1 MKHYIY
7 NALAACGCIAAFTA
21 CDENSWNE
29 NELKGFEV
37 PEVTDVKTVEYTL
50 TDADYATIASNST
63 NKTLAGDNQAALKAV
78 GTKFCFNEEIP
89 AKDYVPAFLAST
101 SFPYFTL
108 DNGSYVKLTY
118 RTSVALPEEIAA
130 IEAGQQY
137 TVSDNNYQE
146 VWGSENDYIPAFAP
160 SHKPASEIPAILAA
174 EYPDAVAGEY
184 VLVTYKEAATDPV
197 FNAPEEPE
205 KPGFTM
211 SNVISALKLNDD
223 CTINGVVTALCTQGF
238 MLADESG
245 TIFVYGGGTFGT
257 NGFGNLKVG
266 DQIVL
271 DGTVGAYNKG
281 FQIANGATW
290 EVQGNQE
297 VTYPA
302 ATTLDATKL
311 AEVIARTDNALAIY
325 GTMTGKVSIT
335 EGKNGVLNYNLIV
348 ADSEKAQGSFYGITD
363 EIKNVIADGA
373 DVTINGYLVNIAS
386 GKFCNMVVTSVKANN
401 AATTTSLSR
410 AAEVASVSKT
420 GLYTFNG
427 SKWVAASNAVALGHE
442 DYQAMGQR
450 YDNLSGE
457 APEQFL
463 PVFLKQTFP
472 YAVAEDTKFV
482 TYLYFVSGAGTSIR
496 CDQYIYNGSEWT
508 LNSGIVTET
517 SQFVKT
523 QGKWMYDPN
532 VTITLPAGKG
542 IEISTLYYQ
551 TCVDWV
557 KDNIDKPTGATY
569 VTSYG
574 NNEYYSGTSAYQGN
588 VDLRASSARA
598 QYPAGYEGMTDA
610 QIVDAMKSRFEKE
623 TMPAA
628 LAKLHADA
636 DLIPGVDV
644 LYTINF
650 SAYNGSTTTAY
661 TIVYK
666 LVAKGK
672 FEFVECDW

>member
-21 CDENSWNE
+21 CDENSWND

-50 TDADYATIASNST
+50 TETDYSTIASNSA

-78 GTKFCFNEEIP
+78 GTKFCFSEQIP
-89 AKDYVPAFLAST
+89 AKDYAPAFLAST

-118 RTSVALPEEIAA
+118 RTSVALPEEINA
-130 IEAGQQY
+130 IEAGQLY

-174 EYPDAVAGEY
+174 KYPDAVAGEY
-184 VLVTYKEAATDPV
+184 VLVTYKEADTDPV
-197 FNAPEEPE
+197 FNAPEEPVT
-205 KPGFTM
+205 PGFTM
-211 SNVISALKLNDD
+211 SNVIGTLKLDD
-223 CTINGVVTALCTQGF
+223 NCTINGVVMGLCTQGF
-238 MLADESG
+238 MLADQSG
-245 TIFVYGGGTFGT
+245 TIFVYCGSSFGS

-297 VTYPA
+297 PAYPA
-302 ATTLDATKL
+302 ATKLDAAKL
-311 AEVIARTDNALAIY
+311 AEIIARTDNEIAVY
-325 GTMTGKVSIT
+325 GTMDGKVSIT
-335 EGKNGVLNYNLIV
+335 ESKNGTFNYNVII
-348 ADSEKAQGSFYGITD
+348 AGSEKAQGSFYGITD
-363 EIKNVIADGA
+363 EIKNMITDGA
-373 DVTINGYLVNIAS
+373 DITLTGYLINVAS
-386 GKFCNMVVTSVKANN
+386 GKFCNMVVTSVKTNT
-401 AATTTSLSR
+401 AASALSLSR
-410 AAEVASVSKT
+410 AVEVASVSKT
-420 GLYTFNG
+420 ALYTFNG
-427 SKWVAASNAVALGHE
+427 SKWVAESNAVALGHE

-457 APEQFL
+457 SPEQFL
-463 PVFLKQTFP
+463 PAFLKQKFP
-472 YAVAEDTKFV
+472 YAVAEDAKFV
-482 TYLYFVSGAGTSIR
+482 TYLYYNADKKTVIR
-496 CDQYIYNGSEWT
+496 CDQYIYNGTEWT
-508 LNSGIVTET
+508 FNNGIITES

-598 QYPAGYEGMTDA
+598 QYAAGYEGMTDA

-628 LAKLHADA
+628 LAILHADA

-650 SAYNGSTTTAY
+650 SAYDGATTKAY

-666 LVAKGK
+666 LIAKGK